1 MHCNLIGLS
10 TSEAVRTE
18 GPFEVKA
25 SEEAKHKLATS
36 RNFKVQ
42 GFIILALNLLV
53 EYLGYPHNLGVW
65 KSESHLSEM
74 KKKTFLVFSINF
86 H

>member
-1 MHCNLIGLS
+1 MGLS

-36 RNFKVQ
+36 TNFVH
-42 GFIILALNLLV
+42 GFIVFGYKLV
-53 EYLGYPHNLGVW
+53 C
-65 KSESHLSEM
+65 
-74 KKKTFLVFSINF
+74 
-86 H
+86 